1 MANAFQDQ
9 FLKAGLVNK
18 KKASKARKEKSKE
31 NRLKAK
37 GAKVDNSDK
46 QQAAQA
52 QAEKKARDRQLNLT
66 LKEAAEAKAIT
77 AQIRQLIE
85 VNRLSRKE
93 GEIVFNFIDNTKV
106 KKIYLPEKMHQ
117 QLTNGRLAIVRFDE
131 GYEVV
136 ATPVADKISLRSEDV
151 VIHRSESIA
160 EEQGDD
166 DPYADYQIPDDLMW

>member
-31 NRLKAK
+31 NRQKAK
-37 GAKVDNSDK
+37 GAKISDESK
-46 QQAAQA
+46 LQSEQALAA
-52 QAEKKARDRQLNLT
+52 KKEHDKQLNLEQ
-66 LKEAAEAKAIT
+66 KEAADAKAVT
-77 AQIRQLIE
+77 AQIKQLIE

-93 GEIVFNFIDNTKV
+93 GDIAFNFVDGSKV
-106 KKIYLPEKMHQ
+106 KKIYLPELMHQ
-117 QLTNGRLAIVRFDE
+117 QLSRGRLAIVRFAD

-136 ATPVADKISLRSEDV
+136 ATPIADKISLRSDDI
-151 VIHRSESIA
+151 VIHQSESMA
-160 EEQGDD
+160 ADDDSD

>member
-1 MANAFQDQ
+1 MANSFQDQ

-31 NRLKAK
+31 NRQKAK
-37 GAKVDNSDK
+37 GAKVSNETK
-46 QQAAQA
+46 QQAEQLL
-52 QAEKKARDRQLNLT
+52 AEKKVHDRQLNLQR
-66 LKEAAEAKAIT
+66 KETADAKAIT

-93 GEIVFNFIDNTKV
+93 GDIAFNFVDGTKV
-106 KKIYLPEKMHQ
+106 KKIHLPEKMHQ
-117 QLTNGRLAIVRFDE
+117 QLSRGRLAIVRFDD

-136 ATPVADKISLRSEDV
+136 AAPVADKISLRSEDI
-151 VIHRSESIA
+151 VIHRDDSAPA
-160 EEQGDD
+160 EEGD

>member
-37 GAKVDNSDK
+37 GAKVVNEEREQAK
-46 QQAAQA
+46 QAL
-52 QAEKKARDRQLNLT
+52 AEKKAQDRQLNLE
-66 LKEAAEAKAIT
+66 LKEAAEAKAIA

-93 GEIVFNFIDNTKV
+93 GEIAFNFVDGSKV
-106 KKIYLPEKMHQ
+106 KQIHLPEKMHQ
-117 QLTNGRLAIVRFDE
+117 QLSKGRLAIVKFDE
-131 GYEVV
+131 SYEVV
-136 ATPVADKISLRSEDV
+136 ATPVADKIALRNEDV
-151 VIHRSESIA
+151 VIHRNESIA
-160 EEQGDD
+160 EEQGDE

>member
-37 GAKVDNSDK
+37 GAKVVNEEREQAK
-46 QQAAQA
+46 QAL
-52 QAEKKARDRQLNLT
+52 AEKKAQDRQLNLE
-66 LKEAAEAKAIT
+66 LKEAAEAKAIA

-93 GEIVFNFIDNTKV
+93 GEIAFNFVDGSKV
-106 KKIYLPEKMHQ
+106 KQIHLSEKMHQ
-117 QLTNGRLAIVRFDE
+117 QLSKGRLAIVRFDE

-136 ATPVADKISLRSEDV
+136 ATPVADKITLRNEEI
-151 VIHRSESIA
+151 VIHRNELIV
-160 EEQGDD
+160 EEQGDE